1 MARQVRKDL
10 SYFTLDCDIFSAKSG
25 LKSLIDRFQAD
36 GLAVYIH
43 ILCDVYGTG
52 YYFKPDN
59 YEDYLYSMVKDI
71 GGITVEK
78 VQLIIAFMADRT
90 LLDAFSLNKNTVFTS
105 HGIQKRYAQAMK
117 GRKRSVAEIRGEYWL
132 LTEKEEREI
141 DTFYKSHPFAD
152 KSEKISDK
160 SEKNEDKSE
169 IYDITEQNQTEQK
182 ETIDSQTG
190 GELDFYMSSLKDHL
204 TDSQLYEEDKARI
217 LEIAAEVTRR
227 KSMKINGVD
236 TPAAKVIQSFIYL
249 CNKPRNVVSD
259 LLYAGEKDG
268 VKNKLLYTVAAMY
281 NGALGF

>member
-1 MARQVRKDL
+1 MPKQMRKDL
-10 SYFTLDCDIFSAKSG
+10 SYFTLDCNIFSKTAELRPLLRKF
-25 LKSLIDRFQAD
+25 KAD
-36 GLAVYIH
+36 GLAVYVH

-52 YYFKPDN
+52 YYYKPDD
-59 YEDYLYSMVKDI
+59 YEGYILDVAEDC
-71 GGITVEK
+71 GISSDK

-90 LLDAFSLNKNTVFTS
+90 LLDAFSLNKNTAFTS
-105 HGIQKRYAQAMK
+105 HGIQKRYAEAMK
-117 GRKRSVAEIRGEYWL
+117 GRKRSVAEIKGEYWI
-132 LTEKEEREI
+132 LTEEEEREI

-160 SEKNEDKSE
+160 SKKNEDKSE

-182 ETIDSQTG
+182 ESIDSQTG
-190 GELDFYMSSLKDHL
+190 GELEFYMSSLKDHL
-204 TDSQLYEEDKARI
+204 TDSELYEEDKARI

-249 CNKPRNVVSD
+249 CNKPRNAVSD
-259 LLYAGEKDG
+259 LICAGEKDG